1 MNSPIMSPFILYRI
15 VAQSPFEL
23 SEILLVSFCFVC
35 LIKSVLFLF
44 CNSHWNPF
52 IFQPTQ
58 IRRVCF
64 SGFLPRRKFVI
75 FGSVLSVMKRGL
87 LSEFVQRWPKTYDIS
102 YMRPPKRHLIRFHS
116 KNTTLTFWLSQH
128 FVKTGCFFWKLNSPW
143 FLSWWW
149 RLFRLFRDRYWVWF
163 RRCC

>member
-1 MNSPIMSPFILYRI
+1 MFYRWKFHRGTRLERMNSPIMSPFILYLI

-75 FGSVLSVMKRGL
+75 FGSVLSVMKTGS
-87 LSEFVQRWPKTYDIS
+87 LSEFVQRWLITYVTWSIS
-102 YMRPPKRHLIRFHS
+102 YDNIHIIWS
-116 KNTTLTFWLSQH
+116 
-128 FVKTGCFFWKLNSPW
+128 
-143 FLSWWW
+143 
-149 RLFRLFRDRYWVWF
+149 RLLK
-163 RRCC
+163 